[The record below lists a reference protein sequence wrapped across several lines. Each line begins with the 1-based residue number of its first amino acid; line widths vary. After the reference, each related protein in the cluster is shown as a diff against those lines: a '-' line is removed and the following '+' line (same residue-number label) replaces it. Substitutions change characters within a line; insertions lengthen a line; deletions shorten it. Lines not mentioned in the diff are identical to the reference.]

1 MSQRLR
7 ERLSYYFE
15 RAGLPVRN
23 RRLLFFET
31 ALEDPPEPVACSANV
46 GLLTVE
52 DLLRLE
58 YCGGWIPREA
68 AIEKLNAGSCFL
80 AGAFADGRLLA
91 YLWCEFETAHLDFF
105 DLRMPLAEGTVYRA
119 HSFVAR
125 DARNQGLFRALIALF
140 IAEARRRGAKRVIA
154 CVAPNNARM
163 LSLQSALGSRM
174 YLTARY
180 ARIGPWR
187 RYRIEAAN
195 GPARLIT
202 GDAQQAARALGRLG
216 SFLCR
221 PEE

>member
-15 RAGLPVRN
+15 RAGFPVRN

-31 ALEDPPEPVACSANV
+31 ALEHPPEPVACSANV

-91 YLWCEFETAHLDFF
+91 YLWCEFQTAHLDFF
-105 DLRMPLAEGTVYRA
+105 DLRMPLPAGTVYRA
-119 HSFVAR
+119 HSFVAPE
-125 DARNQGLFRALIALF
+125 ARNQGLFRALVALF
-140 IAEARRRGAKRVIA
+140 ITEAKRRGAGRVIA
-154 CVAPNNARM
+154 CVAPNNRRM
-163 LSLQSALGSRM
+163 LHLQTGLGSRM

-180 ARIGPWR
+180 VCIGPWR

-195 GPARLIT
+195 GPARLVT
-202 GDAQQAARALGRLG
+202 RDAQKAARALTGLG
-216 SFLCR
+216 SFLCP